1 MTPPQRIMKEGT
13 NIMYALINV
22 RMYDFDHYREDA
34 YILFDDKI
42 QTIGDMCDF
51 KDDDYDIIDGTH
63 QLVMP
68 SLVVAHTHIYSTF
81 ARGLSL
87 QFHPT
92 NFQEL
97 LDQLWWKL
105 DAQLELEEIY
115 YSGLVSGVDYIKNG
129 VTTLI
134 DHHASGLAIKG
145 SLNALKK
152 AVCDDIGMRGIFCFE
167 TSDRFDTDECIKEN
181 IDFNQAHKAKN
192 CIGLFGLHAS
202 MSLSDKTLE
211 KVRETSGEIPIHIHV
226 AESEM
231 DQEDCLAHYGER
243 VVERLHR
250 HQLLKENS
258 ILSHC
263 IHINEEEA
271 ELITKSGAYVA
282 LNVTSNMNNGVGLP
296 DYLLLNKKG
305 IKCLIGN
312 DGIASS
318 ITTEWLNL
326 YYSMHLRYQSPT
338 AFGFEPLIQIIQNN
352 YKYVNQAMGIQI
364 GKLKE
369 GYDADLLM
377 IPYIPP
383 TPMDGN
389 NAFGHLFFGLAN
401 SFKPKH
407 VWCMGKQLLKDYQV
421 DEDLEERYK
430 EASEVAINLWEKVNN
445 SDE

>member
-1 MTPPQRIMKEGT
+1 MKEGT
-13 NIMYALINV
+13 IHMYALINV
-22 RMYDFDHYREDA
+22 RLYDFNYYKEDA
-34 YILFDDKI
+34 YILFDNKI
-42 QTIGDMCDF
+42 QAIGDMNHF
-51 KDDDYDIIDGTH
+51 QDDGYDIIDGTN
-63 QLVMP
+63 QLVLP

-87 QFHPT
+87 QFNPS
-92 NFQEL
+92 NFQEI

-105 DAQLELEEIY
+105 DAQLDQEEIY

-134 DHHASGLAIKG
+134 DHHASGLEIKG

-152 AVCDDIGMRGIFCFE
+152 AICDDVGMRGIFCFE
-167 TSDRFDTDECIKEN
+167 TSDRFDTDACIEEN
-181 IDFNQAHKAKN
+181 LNFAQTYHERN
-192 CIGLFGLHAS
+192 CVGLFGLHAS

-211 KVRETSGEIPIHIHV
+211 KVSEKSGEIPIHIHV
-226 AESEM
+226 AESQM

-263 IHINEEEA
+263 IHISEKEA
-271 ELITKSGAYVA
+271 DLIAKNGAYVV

-296 DYLLLNKKG
+296 DYLLFNKKG
-305 IKCLIGN
+305 IRCLIGN

-326 YYSMHLRYQSPT
+326 YYCMHHSKQSPT
-338 AFGFEPLIQIIQNN
+338 AFGFEPLIEIIKNN
-352 YKYVNQAMGIQI
+352 YDYVNQAMGIKI
-364 GKLKE
+364 GKIEK

-383 TPMDGN
+383 TPMDVD
-389 NAFGHLFFGLAN
+389 NAFGHIFFGLAN
-401 SFKPKH
+401 CFKPKH
-407 VWCMGKQLLKDYQV
+407 VWCMGEQVVKDYQV
-421 DEDLEERYK
+421 SERLEEKYK
-430 EASEVAINLWEKVNN
+430 EASEVATNLWQKINLGEVG
-445 SDE
+445 E